1 MFMDVGNLHSR
12 NIPLVPYVEF
22 QKALSGHM
30 VASSPQNSENT
41 AFFSSFPL
49 GGKGI
54 WLFLWSFKKK
64 TSAVFSG
71 AAFQKGSVIAL
82 DFQVENSLIYGIFL
96 KAFSGGP
103 ATESALPCIWLEW
116 HEMKY
121 QPVAVAGP

>member
-1 MFMDVGNLHSR
+1 MDVGNLHSR
-12 NIPLVPYVEF
+12 NIPVVPYVEF
-22 QKALSGHM
+22 QKALSGHV
-30 VASSPQNSENT
+30 VALSPQHSENT

-54 WLFLWSFKKK
+54 LLVVPLELQEK

-71 AAFQKGSVIAL
+71 TAFQKGSVMAL

-96 KAFSGGP
+96 KALSGGP
-103 ATESALPCIWLEW
+103 ATESAFPCIWLEW
-116 HEMKY
+116 HEMKH

>member
-1 MFMDVGNLHSR
+1 MDVGNLHSR

-30 VASSPQNSENT
+30 VALFPQHSENT

-71 AAFQKGSVIAL
+71 AAFQKGSVMAL
-82 DFQVENSLIYGIFL
+82 DFQVENSLIYGIF
-96 KAFSGGP
+96 
-103 ATESALPCIWLEW
+103 
-116 HEMKY
+116 
-121 QPVAVAGP
+121 